1 MEAIQSSISFTFL
14 TLSIGIVESS
24 LSGLEWMI
32 GIGRLSTLLKAAI
45 AALIYNFIEK
55 RGKKNTSKLGR

>member
-1 MEAIQSSISFTFL
+1 
-14 TLSIGIVESS
+14 
-24 LSGLEWMI
+24 MI